1 MTFAEAAKEAL
12 LIGRRM
18 SLPER
23 FRWLEEAEEFSLTLQ
38 ASRWRAGLGV
48 DRRLHPL
55 FEARFGPPGGKAL
68 PLHPAVAEERMPY
81 LAEPDAGSPKP

>member
-12 LIGRRM
+12 LIGQRM

-38 ASRWRAGLGV
+38 AARWRAGLGV
-48 DRRLHPL
+48 DRRLRPL
-55 FEARFGPPGGKAL
+55 FEARFGPPGMTDPPVHA
-68 PLHPAVAEERMPY
+68 AVAEESTPY
-81 LAEPDAGSPKP
+81 AAKIADNAHS